1 MSASLGVWQH
11 IDANFAADPAADH
24 HSDDQGMTASDAHDA
39 DDEDKAASDD
49 HDADDEDKA
58 PTGTSLLDVVTGS
71 VDHAP
76 VPAALA
82 IAWVGLAL
90 GLATIGLGGAQRPS

>member
-1 MSASLGVWQH
+1 M
-11 IDANFAADPAADH
+11 
-24 HSDDQGMTASDAHDA
+24 
-39 DDEDKAASDD
+39 
-49 HDADDEDKA
+49 
-58 PTGTSLLDVVTGS
+58 VTGS

-90 GLATIGLGGAQRPS
+90 GLATIGLGGARTPSQG

>member
-1 MSASLGVWQH
+1 MIDGLVPDDGEKTASDGH
-11 IDANFAADPAADH
+11 DSDDEEKMASDDRA
-24 HSDDQGMTASDAHDA
+24 SDDQETTS
-39 DDEDKAASDD
+39 
-49 HDADDEDKA
+49 
-58 PTGTSLLDVVTGS
+58 TGTSLLDVVTGS